1 MPPEPAHS
9 RSSAVP
15 RQTLSRAVGQNAPMA
30 RASSLPILRGRAPVL
45 VALAIIAAVVV
56 VDILIAADRVAV
68 TSLMIAAP
76 LLCGITASETTTL
89 RIGVLSVLAA
99 AVAFIWGPT
108 VSTSRYWIPLGVVAV
123 GSVFAVVMAR
133 YRGRAERDAWRMR
146 VLADVAEIA
155 HGGQPVDEIARAV
168 VDVLV
173 PRVVD
178 LCTIDI
184 VGPGGRLSR
193 LAGAVAGVPGPAR
206 ELLGR
211 TLPAEGDVKLPS
223 STEHRP
229 MLSAGD
235 ARRLGRDE
243 EERRLLGELGIES
256 AITVPLAPRGEPLG
270 ALVLGTRSPHPR
282 LSHADDV
289 EYAENLAGRVGLALD
304 NAVLSAE
311 LSTAEQQLQVILGS
325 VDAAVTVRDRHGR
338 MVYANQAAANLLKL
352 PDPAAVLAHAPG
364 GLMARFDVYTEDGQ
378 PVDITGL
385 AGTRLLL
392 GETAPE
398 AMVVRNVV
406 KATGEERWLLNKAT
420 AVVGPEGEILMAVNL
435 IEDITETKRH
445 EIAQRLMAETLRTLA
460 ETPDLTSTLQAIAD
474 AAVPSL
480 ADWASVNMVEE
491 SGAIKTLAI
500 AHRDPEKVRQGWY
513 LNQRWP
519 DDHDESRGLGSVI
532 RTGEPLLIHEITD
545 EMLARRAQDPEHLAI
560 LREVG
565 LNSAMIAPIRSGE
578 RILGA
583 LSFISCTSRR
593 FDERDLELASDLGRQ
608 AGVIVDSAELQAAQ
622 SHIAQTLQAG
632 LIPRSLPAVEGWDL
646 SSAYRAAGRGLEV
659 GGDFYDLLSFDGG
672 WAAVIGDVVGKGAE
686 AAALTALARHTL
698 AAIVAAT
705 GDLAYAMQVL
715 NRRLRERSDDYR
727 SLCTVAGAVV
737 TRDDQATILSAG
749 HPLPLLRRGVAAWP
763 VGRPSPMLGFVDD
776 IQLLTT
782 PVQVD
787 PGDQLILYTDGVLDA
802 IGASGRFG
810 ETRLLETV
818 RSLGDG
824 VAAAHRILGALDG
837 FRHSDQA
844 DDIAILSL
852 ARAPVPA
859 ARPAS

>member
-1 MPPEPAHS
+1 M
-9 RSSAVP
+9 V
-15 RQTLSRAVGQNAPMA
+15 
-30 RASSLPILRGRAPVL
+30 RGRGPVIG
-45 VALAIIAAVVV
+45 ALAVIAAVVV
-56 VDILIAADRVAV
+56 VDILIAGDRVAV

-76 LLCGITASETTTL
+76 LLCGITASERVTA
-89 RIGVLSVLAA
+89 RVGALSVLAA
-99 AVAFIWGPT
+99 ALAFIWGPAVT
-108 VSTSRYWIPLGVVAV
+108 TSRYWIPLGVVTV
-123 GSVFAVVMAR
+123 GSGFAVVMAR
-133 YRGRAERDAWRMR
+133 YRGNADRDAGRMR
-146 VLADVAEIA
+146 VLADVGEIA

-173 PRVVD
+173 PRVAD

-184 VGPGGRLSR
+184 IGPGGGLRR
-193 LAGAVAGVPGPAR
+193 LAGALARAPDQAQELLSRAVAAADER
-206 ELLGR
+206 ELPVR
-211 TLPAEGDVKLPS
+211 SEWRSK
-223 STEHRP
+223 
-229 MLSAGD
+229 LSAAG
-235 ARRLGRDE
+235 ARLLGRDE
-243 EERRLLGELGIES
+243 EEADLLGQVGIES
-256 AITVPLAPRGEPLG
+256 VISVPLAPRGAPLG
-270 ALVLGTRSPHPR
+270 MLVLGTRSPRPR
-282 LSHADDV
+282 LAGPDDV
-289 EYAENLAGRVGLALD
+289 EYAETLSGRVGLALD

-311 LSTAEQQLQVILGS
+311 LSTAEQQLHVILGA

-352 PDPAAVLAHAPG
+352 PDPAAVLAHPPG
-364 GLMARFDVYTEDGQ
+364 GLMARFDVYTEDGE
-378 PVDITGL
+378 PVEITGL

-420 AVVGPEGEILMAVNL
+420 AVVDDDGEILMAVNL

-460 ETPDLTSTLQAIAD
+460 ENPDLASALQAIAD

-480 ADWASVNMVEE
+480 ADWAAVDMVQE
-491 SGAIKTLAI
+491 SAAIRTLAI

-519 DDHDESRGLGSVI
+519 AHYDESRGLGSVI
-532 RTGEPLLIHEITD
+532 RTGEPLLVHEITD
-545 EMLARRAQDPEHLAI
+545 EMLSSRAQDPEHLAI

-565 LNSAMIAPIRSGE
+565 LNSAMIAPIRNGE

-583 LSFISCTSRR
+583 LSFVSCTSRR
-593 FDERDLELASDLGRQ
+593 FDERDLELACDLGRQ

-622 SHIAQTLQAG
+622 THIAQTLQAG
-632 LIPRSLPAVEGWDL
+632 LIPRSLPAVQGWEV
-646 SSAYRAAGRGLEV
+646 SSVYRAAGRAVEV
-659 GGDFYDLLSFDGG
+659 GGDFYDLLPFDGG

-698 AAIVAAT
+698 AAIVASS
-705 GDLAYAMQVL
+705 GDVAYALQVL
-715 NRRLRERSDDYR
+715 NRRLRERGDDYR
-727 SLCTVAGAVV
+727 SLCTVATVV
-737 TRDDQATILSAG
+737 VHDDDQVTIISAG
-749 HPLPLLRRGVAAWP
+749 HPLPVLRRGVAAWP
-763 VGRPSPMLGFVDD
+763 VGRPSPMLGYVDD
-776 IQLLTT
+776 VELLST

-824 VAAAHRILGALDG
+824 VAAAHRILGAIDG
-837 FRHSDQA
+837 FRESEQA

-852 ARAPVPA
+852 ARAPVAA
-859 ARPAS
+859 ARPVS

>member
-1 MPPEPAHS
+1 
-9 RSSAVP
+9 
-15 RQTLSRAVGQNAPMA
+15 LSGAVGQNAPMA
-30 RASSLPILRGRAPVL
+30 RASSLPVLRGPGPVIA
-45 VALAIIAAVVV
+45 ALAIIAAVVV
-56 VDILIAADRVAV
+56 VDILIAADGVAV

-76 LLCGITASETTTL
+76 LLCGVTASAAATL
-89 RIGVLSVLAA
+89 RIGALSVLAA
-99 AVAFIWGPT
+99 AVAFIWGPSLT
-108 VSTSRYWIPLGVVAV
+108 TSRYWIPVGVVTV
-123 GSVFAVVMAR
+123 GSAFAVVMAR
-133 YRGRAERDAWRMR
+133 YRGEADRDAGRMR

-155 HGGQPVDEIARAV
+155 HGGQLVEEIARAV

-178 LCTIDI
+178 LCAIDI
-184 VGPGGRLSR
+184 VGPGGRLHR
-193 LAGAVAGVPGPAR
+193 LAGAAAGAPEQAR
-206 ELLGR
+206 DLLGR
-211 TLPAEGDVKLPS
+211 TLPAGGAAELPVA
-223 STEHRP
+223 TEHRP

-235 ARRLGRDE
+235 ARRLGRDD

-256 AITVPLAPRGEPLG
+256 AITVVLAPRGAPLG
-270 ALVLGTRSPHPR
+270 TLVLGTRSPRPR
-282 LSHADDV
+282 LSHHDDV
-289 EYAENLAGRVGLALD
+289 EYAETLAGRVGLALD

-311 LSTAEQQLQVILGS
+311 LSTAEQQLHVILGS

-352 PDPAAVLAHAPG
+352 PDPAAVLAQPPG
-364 GLMARFDVYTEDGQ
+364 GLMARFDVYTEAGD
-378 PVDITGL
+378 PLDITGL

-392 GETAPE
+392 GETAPD

-420 AVVGPEGEILMAVNL
+420 AVVGPDGEVLMAVNL

-460 ETPDLTSTLQAIAD
+460 EKPDLTSTLQAIAD

-480 ADWASVNMVEE
+480 ADWASVNMVEA
-491 SGAIKTLAI
+491 SGTIKTLAI

-513 LNQRWP
+513 LNHRWP
-519 DDHDESRGLGSVI
+519 ADHDGSPGLEAVI
-532 RTGEPLLIHEITD
+532 RTGEPLLLHEITE

-565 LNSAMIAPIRSGE
+565 LTSAMIAPIRSGE

-583 LSFISCTSRR
+583 LSFVSSTSRR

-632 LIPRSLPAVEGWDL
+632 LIPRSLPAVEGWEL
-646 SSAYRAAGRGLEV
+646 SSAYRAAGRAVEV
-659 GGDFYDLLSFDGG
+659 GGDFYDLLPFEDG
-672 WAAVIGDVVGKGAE
+672 WAAVIGDVVGKGTE

-705 GDLAYAMQVL
+705 GDFAYALQVL
-715 NRRLRERSDDYR
+715 NRRLRERSDNYR
-727 SLCTVAGAVV
+727 SLCTVAAAVV
-737 TRDDQATILSAG
+737 TSDDEVSILSAG

-776 IQLLTT
+776 VELLST
-782 PVQVD
+782 PVGVD

-824 VAAAHRILGALDG
+824 VAAAHRILGAIDE
-837 FRHSDQA
+837 FRDSEQA

-852 ARAPVPA
+852 ARSPVPA
-859 ARPAS
+859 ARPVS

>member
-1 MPPEPAHS
+1 
-9 RSSAVP
+9 
-15 RQTLSRAVGQNAPMA
+15 MA
-30 RASSLPILRGRAPVL
+30 RASSLPVARERGPVIA
-45 VALAIIAAVVV
+45 ALAVIAAVVL
-56 VDILIAADRVAV
+56 VDILIAANRVAV

-76 LLCGITASETTTL
+76 LLCGVTVSAATTL
-89 RIGVLSVLAA
+89 RVGALSVLAA
-99 AVAFIWGPT
+99 ALAFIWGPT
-108 VSTSRYWIPLGVVAV
+108 PATSRYWIPLGVVAV

-133 YRGRAERDAWRMR
+133 YRAKAERDARHLR

-155 HGGQPVDEIARAV
+155 HGGQTVEEIAHAV

-178 LCTIDI
+178 LCAIDI
-184 VGPGGRLSR
+184 IGPGGKLRR
-193 LAGAVAGVPGPAR
+193 LAGAAAGAPHQAR
-206 ELLGR
+206 DLLGR
-211 TLPAEGDVKLPS
+211 TLSTRDEAQLPM

-235 ARRLGRDE
+235 ARRLGRDD
-243 EERRLLGELGIES
+243 EERRLLGDLGIDS
-256 AITVPLAPRGEPLG
+256 VITVPLAPRGAALG
-270 ALVLGTRSPHPR
+270 ALVLGTRPPRPR

-289 EYAENLAGRVGLALD
+289 EYVETLAGRVGLALD

-338 MVYANQAAANLLKL
+338 MVYANQAAADLLKL

-364 GLMARFDVYTEDGQ
+364 GLMARFDVYTEDGD
-378 PVDITGL
+378 PVDLTGL

-406 KATGEERWLLNKAT
+406 KETGEERWLLNKAT
-420 AVVGPEGEILMAVNL
+420 AVVGPEGEVLMAVNL

-460 ETPDLTSTLQAIAD
+460 AKPDLPSTLQAIAD
-474 AAVPSL
+474 AAVPGL
-480 ADWASVNMVEE
+480 ADWASVNMVEQ
-491 SGAIKTLAI
+491 SGEIRTLAI
-500 AHRDPEKVRQGWY
+500 AHRDPQKVRQGWY

-519 DDHDESRGLGSVI
+519 AHYDESGGLGSVI

-545 EMLARRAQDPEHLAI
+545 ELLARRAQDPEHLAI

-565 LNSAMIAPIRSGE
+565 LNSAMIAPIRIGQ

-583 LSFISCTSRR
+583 LSFVSCTSRR
-593 FDERDLELASDLGRQ
+593 FDERDLELACDLGRQ
-608 AGVIVDSAELQAAQ
+608 AGVIVDSAELHAAQ
-622 SHIAQTLQAG
+622 SHIAETLQAE
-632 LIPRSLPAVEGWDL
+632 LIPRSLPAVDGWEV
-646 SSAYRAAGRGLEV
+646 SSAYRAAGRAVEV
-659 GGDFYDLLSFDGG
+659 GGDFYDLLTFDGG

-686 AAALTALARHTL
+686 AAGLTALARHTL

-705 GDLAYAMQVL
+705 GDFAYALQVL
-715 NRRLRERSDDYR
+715 NQRLRERSDDYR
-727 SLCTVAGAVV
+727 SLCTVAAAVV
-737 TRDDQATILSAG
+737 TNDDQVTIFSAG

-776 IQLLTT
+776 IELESAV
-782 PVQVD
+782 VQVD

-802 IGASGRFG
+802 IGAHGRFG

-824 VAAAHRILGALDG
+824 VAAAHRILGAIDG
-837 FRHSDQA
+837 FRDSEQA

-859 ARPAS
+859 ARTLG